1 MHNPYNQREPIRNPA
16 FFYGRSQAA
25 GQTLNQINHLQS
37 VSLVGPP
44 QIGKTSLLYYL
55 AHPSVLAQY
64 DLDPARYIFPFI
76 DCSQLREQSQADIFR
91 LMLDQALACLTE
103 TELELDLANIPN
115 SGPLSYQEL
124 LDGLE
129 IITEADRKIIFLFDT
144 FEGMSQNPKL
154 DAGFYSGLRGLA
166 GELNLAYVTTSNHSL
181 FDLTYTEGVLG
192 SPFFNIF
199 TTIRLG
205 LLTDAETRSL
215 IEAPARAAGLAFSEP
230 AIAFILSLAGRHPA
244 NIQLVCYH
252 AFELQARQG
261 ELQDADYKRLRQQ
274 LGPHMVTGSNN

>member
-1 MHNPYNQREPIRNPA
+1 MQNPYNQREPIRNPA
-16 FFYGRSQAA
+16 FFYGRSQEA
-25 GQTLNQINHLQS
+25 GQTLNQVKHLQS

-44 QIGKTSLLYYL
+44 RIGKTSLLHYL
-55 AHPSVLAQY
+55 AQPSVLAQHN
-64 DLDPARYIFPFI
+64 LDPARYIFPFM
-76 DCSQLREQSQADIFR
+76 DCSRLGKPGQADIFR
-91 LMLDQALACLTE
+91 LMLDQVLAGLTE
-103 TELELDLANIPN
+103 TELELDLANIPA

-129 IITEADRKIIFLFDT
+129 IITEADQKVIFLFDR

-181 FDLTYTEGVLG
+181 FDLTYSEGILG

-205 LLTDAETRSL
+205 LLTEVEARSL
-215 IEAPARAAGLAFSEP
+215 IAAPARAAGLAFSEP
-230 AIAFILSLAGRHPA
+230 TIAFILSLAGRHPD
-244 NIQLVCYH
+244 NIQLACYH

-261 ELQDADYKRLRQQ
+261 ELQDADYNRLRQQ
-274 LGPHMVTGSNN
+274 LGPRMAAGSNN